1 MFWMVL
7 IFGILFFVLAKFG
20 FPIITGMVDKRN
32 ERINESIGKAKE
44 AEMKL
49 ALLAD
54 EQKQMIEEARKEHAR
69 ILNEAADTRDRIV
82 NEAREKAR
90 EETSAMIAKAR
101 EEIALEKESAMR
113 SVRREV
119 ASLSVEI
126 AEKLVRHDLEETQK
140 QEELIAS
147 LIDEAKRQ
155 RDSQM
160 VN

>member
-101 EEIALEKESAMR
+101 EEIATEKESAMR

-126 AEKLVRHDLEETQK
+126 AEKLVRHDLEDSQK
-140 QEELIAS
+140 QEELIAA
-147 LIDEAKRQ
+147 LLDEAKRQ

-160 VN
+160 IN

>member
-49 ALLAD
+49 SLLAD

-90 EETSAMIAKAR
+90 EETSAMIAKVR

-126 AEKLVRHDLEETQK
+126 AEKLVRHDLEDTQK